1 MAAISLF
8 YDTNKGSFSK
18 GVFERCTPT
27 GNEVFFHF
35 KAPRRY
41 QICISKCL
49 YYYRDDLY
57 KTLGKT
63 TVQKTKKDH
72 FRLTCVAQKKLTYM
86 ADVMSCD
93 SAP

>member
-35 KAPRRY
+35 KAPRHY
-41 QICISKCL
+41 QICISKCV
-49 YYYRDDLY
+49 YYYRDDLS

-63 TVQKTKKDH
+63 TVQKNEKRPLPVDMRRSKKA
-72 FRLTCVAQKKLTYM
+72 RLYGGR
-86 ADVMSCD
+86 DVM
-93 SAP
+93 